1 MMKRI
6 KKELNQIAFFP
17 FLLISY
23 SECDRIASVI
33 LCLKK
38 TMKYI

>member
-6 KKELNQIAFFP
+6 KKELNRIAFFP

-23 SECDRIASVI
+23 SECDKIASVI
-33 LCLKK
+33 LCFKK
-38 TMKYI
+38 MLQYI